1 MKKVLIAILSTL
13 WFPIMIMAVE
23 ERPYQSIKKDGNIEI
38 REYTQIMSADVITS
52 GPRDEAASDAFRILV
67 QFIGG
72 KNQGQEK
79 IAMTAPVSQTQT
91 ADRQWRV
98 SFYLPANMNAANTP
112 APNDSRISLTEHQNI
127 TVAAIRFSGLS
138 RAKNLSKHETILRAY
153 LNQKQ
158 IQFKEPPIY
167 AFYNPPITPWF
178 LRRNEIIFNLK

>member
-91 ADRQWRV
+91 ADRQW
-98 SFYLPANMNAANTP
+98 
-112 APNDSRISLTEHQNI
+112 
-127 TVAAIRFSGLS
+127 
-138 RAKNLSKHETILRAY
+138 
-153 LNQKQ
+153 
-158 IQFKEPPIY
+158 
-167 AFYNPPITPWF
+167 
-178 LRRNEIIFNLK
+178 